1 MKLHLRT
8 VIPALLVGLAGL
20 AAEPQTAVHLDFA
33 SQPEWTA
40 RTLPSGQKYT
50 VLEREIPIPA
60 VKGRDFSFEAKLK
73 VLKIGHYGS
82 VLVGLGSSGKPEQ
95 NVLVRFSKSEGKNR
109 VFFYTGVGLKT
120 KADTAPAFVG
130 FRQEPY
136 SVRIDYRAA
145 DTSVRWQIRTGDGKM
160 VHDTGWVK
168 SHTPLE
174 PDRILIRASDKK
186 DLGGAQICY
195 DPEGKKI
202 FARSL
207 IGYEGG
213 IGYTL
218 EMEILDIV
226 LVF

>member
-1 MKLHLRT
+1 MKLHLRA
-8 VIPALLVGLAGL
+8 VIPALLVSLAGL
-20 AAEPQTAVHLDFA
+20 AAEPQKIHFDFA
-33 SQPEWTA
+33 SQPEWIA
-40 RTLPSGQKYT
+40 QTLPGGQKFT
-50 VLEREIPIPA
+50 TLERAIPIPA
-60 VKGRDFSFEAKLK
+60 VRGRDFSFEVKLRPLK
-73 VLKIGHYGS
+73 VGHYGS
-82 VLVGLGSSGKPEQ
+82 IFIGLGSSGKPAQ
-95 NVLVRFSKSEGKNR
+95 NVFVRFSKGDGKNR

-120 KADTAPAFVG
+120 KADTAPAYAG

-145 DTSVRWQIRTGDGKM
+145 DTSVRWHIRTAGGKT

-202 FARSL
+202 FVRSL
-207 IGYEGG
+207 VGYEGG

-218 EMEILDIV
+218 EMEIRDIV

>member
-33 SQPEWTA
+33 SQPDWTA

-50 VLEREIPIPA
+50 VLERAIPIPA
-60 VKGRDFSFEAKLK
+60 VKGRDFSFEAKLSL
-73 VLKIGHYGS
+73 LKIGHYGS
-82 VLVGLGSSGKPEQ
+82 VLVGLGSSGKPER

-109 VFFYTGVGLKT
+109 VFFYTGAGLKT

-136 SVRIDYRAA
+136 SVRIDYRAV
-145 DTSVRWQIRTGDGKM
+145 DTSVRWQIRTGDGKT